1 MRNSEKWRNGEME
14 NEKWKIEIA
23 ACDLLLP
30 PAVCS
35 CLPAQGFSS
44 GTVTITSTPK
54 VPALLANNESEVV

>member
-1 MRNSEKWRNGEME
+1 ME